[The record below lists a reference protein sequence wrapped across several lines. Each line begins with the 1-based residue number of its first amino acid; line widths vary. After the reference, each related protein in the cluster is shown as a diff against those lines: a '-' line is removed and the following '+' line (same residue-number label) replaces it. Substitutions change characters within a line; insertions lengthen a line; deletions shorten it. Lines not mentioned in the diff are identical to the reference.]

1 MAFKMKGMVFKEEEG
16 PVKPKSMMAA
26 EVEAPEGDPTFE
38 YGFEESEEMMELRGK
53 GLIPDSQ
60 SFIKKGKSKK

>member
-16 PVKPKSMMAA
+16 PVKPISMIAV
-26 EVEAPEGDPTFE
+26 EIEAPEGDPTFE
-38 YGFEESEEMMELRGK
+38 YGFEESEKMMELRRK

-60 SFIKKGKSKK
+60 SFIKKGKNKK